1 MSARATV
8 LLLVMLLSGMLAGIA
23 PAAAEEPVKLD
34 LDMFAL
40 SGLQGPDDLLGIDQ
54 DAKGRFSLDLAKR
67 FIWDAEYSE
76 ALRLAIWDSPM
87 GRPEYELALSQ
98 RGLGMS
104 GMVGAGSS
112 LPVFARF
119 AVRDTMTPRLVL
131 SNGWQESWHELSTDQ
146 RVQVSVEAIVAAGVI
161 WGLID
166 GLSH

>member
-1 MSARATV
+1 MLGACALLGAASAD
-8 LLLVMLLSGMLAGIA
+8 
-23 PAAAEEPVKLD
+23 AEEPIRLD
-34 LDMFAL
+34 LDMYAL
-40 SGLQGPDDLLGIDQ
+40 SGLESPRSTSETTEDGDQ
-54 DAKGRFSLDLAKR
+54 RFSLDLADR

-112 LPVFARF
+112 FPIFARF

-146 RVQVSVEAIVAAGVI
+146 RVQVGVEAAVAAGVL
-161 WGLID
+161 WGLIE